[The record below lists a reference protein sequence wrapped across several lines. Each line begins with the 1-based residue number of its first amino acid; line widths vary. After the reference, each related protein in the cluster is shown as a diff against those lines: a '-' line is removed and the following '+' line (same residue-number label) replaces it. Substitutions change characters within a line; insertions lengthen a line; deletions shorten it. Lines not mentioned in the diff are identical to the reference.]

1 MKNKVEIDGKWYELV
16 PLEEKERK
24 SEPNFYY
31 GCDSVCGVFNFNIL
45 LNGDGDMWKGTE
57 SVTYYPKGYNKKDS
71 SEIWDNVDFLNDVL
85 DNPTAHHVK
94 EVKELIKNNGG
105 EFEDLIHLL
114 EQVRKKGWI

>member
-16 PLEEKERK
+16 PLEDKIEE
-24 SEPNFYY
+24 ENVTFYY
-31 GCDSVCGVFNFNIL
+31 ACDSDCGFFNFNIL
-45 LNGDGDMWKGTE
+45 LNDDGYMWKGTE

-85 DNPTAHHVK
+85 DNPTAYHVK

-114 EQVRKKGWI
+114 EQEDE